1 MKTRTLNLLSPLP
14 DASKAEVFEDLVSS
28 GSCRIERIVSRGQTS
43 DDWYDQAEH
52 EWVSVLRGCGKLLLE
67 DGTEHTLRVG
77 DSLLLPAHTRH
88 KVTWTDPEQET
99 VWLAVF
105 FRD

>member
-1 MKTRTLNLLSPLP
+1 MKTRMLNLLSSLP
-14 DASKAEVFEDLVSS
+14 DASEAEVFEELISS
-28 GSCRIERIVSRGQTS
+28 GSCRIERIVSRGQKS
-43 DDWYDQAEH
+43 DDWYDQDEH
-52 EWVSVLRGCGKLLLE
+52 EWVAVLRGCGRLLLE
-67 DGTEHTLRVG
+67 DGNELTLRVG

-105 FRD
+105 FPD